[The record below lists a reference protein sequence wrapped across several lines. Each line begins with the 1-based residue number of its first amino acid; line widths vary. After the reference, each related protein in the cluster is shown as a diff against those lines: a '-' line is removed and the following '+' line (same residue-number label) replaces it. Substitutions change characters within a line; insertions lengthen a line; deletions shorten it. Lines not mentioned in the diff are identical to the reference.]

1 MSNKSV
7 ANNKK
12 YEITFGYFN
21 ENKDMQM
28 EFPPKNAKKYN
39 GLQEKLNE
47 TSMEIVANNY
57 TKVLDKNGQILAR
70 VAKDGKV
77 LTGKIPANK
86 NTSKKASVENTK

>member
-47 TSMEIVANNY
+47 DSMEIVANNHPI
-57 TKVLDKNGQILAR
+57 NILQ
-70 VAKDGKV
+70 
-77 LTGKIPANK
+77 LYLPNPTMNW
-86 NTSKKASVENTK
+86 

>member
-1 MSNKSV
+1 MSDKSG

-47 TSMEIVANNY
+47 ASMEIVANNY
-57 TKVLDKNGQILAR
+57 TMVLGKN
-70 VAKDGKV
+70 GKV

>member
-39 GLQEKLNE
+39 VLQEKLNE
-47 TSMEIVANNY
+47 DSMEIVANNY
-57 TKVLDKNGQILAR
+57 TKILGKNGQILAR
-70 VAKDGKV
+70 VAENGKV
-77 LTGKIPANK
+77 LTGKIPENK

>member
-39 GLQEKLNE
+39 GLQEWKL
-47 TSMEIVANNY
+47 
-57 TKVLDKNGQILAR
+57 LQIIIQR
-70 VAKDGKV
+70 Y
-77 LTGKIPANK
+77 
-86 NTSKKASVENTK
+86 